1 MNCLSELN
9 AGGAFQREAGIFG
22 ELGMATTN
30 RIRERIEAF
39 ARELSEELGEV
50 DESNGICWLD
60 ALENQAVEIGDAVHA
75 ELVKQRSTGRR
86 SEDESVCPQC
96 GELGRYKGTRE
107 RELLGR
113 RGPVAIAEPEYY
125 CACCRKAFFPSDPS
139 DRG

>member
-1 MNCLSELN
+1 
-9 AGGAFQREAGIFG
+9 
-22 ELGMATTN
+22 MATTG

-39 ARELSEELGEV
+39 ARALSEELGEV
-50 DESNGICWLD
+50 DESQGVCWLD

-96 GELGRYKGTRE
+96 GKLGRYKGTRE
-107 RELLGR
+107 REVIGR
-113 RGPVAIAEPEYY
+113 RGPVAIQEPEYY
-125 CACCRKAFFPSDPS
+125 CPCCRKAFFPSDRS